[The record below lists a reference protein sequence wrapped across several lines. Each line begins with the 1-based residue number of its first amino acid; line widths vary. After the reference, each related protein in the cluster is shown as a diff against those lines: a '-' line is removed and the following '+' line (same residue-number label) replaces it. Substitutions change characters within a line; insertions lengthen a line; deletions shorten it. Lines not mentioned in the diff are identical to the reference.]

1 MWNCGNLI
9 FTNGSL
15 SRPDGFPPP
24 YGPDPSGTICQRL
37 PLPAGLT
44 GNIHSGCYGPLLTPR
59 DHLSPRLYGVRSMQG
74 GYLLKTKNQKK
85 GESTMFY
92 LGIDVSKKSCRYF
105 LLNEEGQK
113 VKSFSLDNTHEA
125 FQNLLE
131 RLKALSIPRDHLLIG
146 LEASG
151 GFWEN
156 LYSHLKENDFSVV
169 LLNPYHTNKF
179 REALA
184 KKAKTDDIDALVI
197 AQLLRTGEYVQ
208 SQVAEEFIQS
218 LREITKL
225 RYELIKER
233 KNYQR
238 QTFSLLSVIFPE
250 YEKTALK
257 NPFSVASLAILQK
270 FPTAKDLAQAKPKQ
284 IEKIVRSIKGNNFD
298 LKEIETLIQT
308 AQNSIYSGRAKDART
323 TSLRI
328 LLRHIEHLSSSIEEL
343 ETEIQELLSPQEPN
357 DPFPGENLFTIPG
370 VGNKTIAAVLS
381 YLGTDGSNFSNS
393 TKAVGY
399 VGYFPR
405 IYQSGQTQRENKIC
419 KRGPKVL
426 RWALY
431 MAAVASL
438 RHNPE
443 MRNLYHKKISQGKT
457 EKQALICVAKKLL
470 QIMLAMLKSGE
481 PYNPLRVYANC

>member
-1 MWNCGNLI
+1 
-9 FTNGSL
+9 
-15 SRPDGFPPP
+15 
-24 YGPDPSGTICQRL
+24 
-37 PLPAGLT
+37 
-44 GNIHSGCYGPLLTPR
+44 
-59 DHLSPRLYGVRSMQG
+59 VQG
-74 GYLLKTKNQKK
+74 GYLLKAIIQKK
-85 GESTMFY
+85 GESTMFH
-92 LGIDVSKKSCRYF
+92 LGIDVSKKSCRYL
-105 LLNEEGQK
+105 LLNKEGQK

-131 RLKALSIPRDHLLIG
+131 RLKGLSIPKENLLIG

-156 LYSHLKENDFSVV
+156 LYSHLKENGFSVV

-208 SQVAEEFIQS
+208 SQVAEETIQS

-238 QTFSLLSVIFPE
+238 QVFSLLSVIFPE

-257 NPFSVASLAILQK
+257 NPFSVASSAILQR

-298 LKEIETLIQT
+298 IKEIGELIKT
-308 AQNSIYSGRAKDART
+308 AQTSIYSGRAKDART

-328 LLRHIEHLSSSIEEL
+328 LLRHIETLSSSIEEL
-343 ETEIQELLSPQEPN
+343 EAQIKEILSPQQTL
-357 DPFPGENLFTIPG
+357 DSFPGENLLTIPG
-370 VGNKTIAAVLS
+370 VGDKTIAAVLS
-381 YLGTDGSNFSNS
+381 YLGADGSNFSTS
-393 TKAVGY
+393 TEAIGY
-399 VGYFPR
+399 VGYFPK
-405 IYQSGQTQRENKIC
+405 IYQSGQTHRENTIC
-419 KRGPKVL
+419 KRGPKLL

-438 RHNPE
+438 KHNPE
-443 MRNLYHKKISQGKT
+443 MRTLYHRKISQGKT
-457 EKQALICVAKKLL
+457 EKQALICVGKKLL
-470 QIMLAMLKSGE
+470 QVMLAMLRSGE
-481 PYNPLRVYANC
+481 SYNPAKVFVNC

>member
-1 MWNCGNLI
+1 MALA
-9 FTNGSL
+9 SE
-15 SRPDGFPPP
+15 
-24 YGPDPSGTICQRL
+24 TICQRL

-44 GNIHSGCYGPLLTPR
+44 GNIDSGCYGPLLTPR

-74 GYLLKTKNQKK
+74 GYLLKANTQKK
-85 GESTMFY
+85 GEPTMFY
-92 LGIDVSKKSCRYF
+92 LGIDVSKKSCRYL

-131 RLKALSIPRDHLLIG
+131 RLKALSIPKENLLIG

-156 LYSHLKENDFSVV
+156 LYSHLKQNGFSVV

-208 SQVAEEFIQS
+208 SQVAEEIIQS
-218 LREITKL
+218 LREVTKL

-238 QTFSLLSVIFPE
+238 QVFSLLSVIFPE

-257 NPFSVASLAILQK
+257 NPFSIASTAILQR

-284 IEKIVRSIKGNNFD
+284 IEKIVRSIQGNNFNIE
-298 LKEIETLIQT
+298 EIGELIRT
-308 AQNSIYSGRAKDART
+308 AQTSIYSGRAKEARA

-328 LLRHIEHLSSSIEEL
+328 LLGHIRNLSESIEKL
-343 ETEIQELLSPQEPN
+343 EEEIQQLLSPQKPQ
-357 DPFPGENLFTIPG
+357 DSFPGENLLTIPG
-370 VGNKTIAAVLS
+370 VGEKTLAAILS
-381 YLGTDGSNFSNS
+381 YLGADGSNFSTS
-393 TKAVGY
+393 TEAIGY
-399 VGYFPR
+399 VGYFPK
-405 IYQSGQTQRENKIC
+405 IYQSGQTYRDNTIC
-419 KRGPKVL
+419 KRGPKLL

-438 RHNPE
+438 KHNPE
-443 MRNLYHKKISQGKT
+443 MRTLYHKKLSQGKT
-457 EKQALICVAKKLL
+457 EKQALICVGKKML

-481 PYNPLRVYANC
+481 PYNPMKVFVSA

>member
-1 MWNCGNLI
+1 
-9 FTNGSL
+9 
-15 SRPDGFPPP
+15 
-24 YGPDPSGTICQRL
+24 
-37 PLPAGLT
+37 
-44 GNIHSGCYGPLLTPR
+44 
-59 DHLSPRLYGVRSMQG
+59 
-74 GYLLKTKNQKK
+74 
-85 GESTMFY
+85 MFY
-92 LGIDVSKKSCRYF
+92 LGIDVSKKSCRYL
-105 LLNEEGQK
+105 LLNQEGQK
-113 VKSFSLDNTHEA
+113 VKSFSLENTHEA
-125 FQNLLE
+125 FQNLLK
-131 RLKALSIPRDHLLIG
+131 RLQEISIPKENLLIG

-156 LYSHLKENDFSVV
+156 LYSHLKENGFSVV
-169 LLNPYHTNKF
+169 LLNPYHTSKF

-208 SQVAEEFIQS
+208 SQVAEEIIQS

-238 QTFSLLSVIFPE
+238 QAFSLLSVIFPE

-257 NPFSVASLAILQK
+257 NPFSVASSAILQR
-270 FPTAKDLAQAKPKQ
+270 FPTAKDLAHAKPKQ
-284 IEKIVRSIKGNNFD
+284 IEKIARSIKGNNFD
-298 LKEIETLIQT
+298 IEEIGTLIKT
-308 AQNSIYSGRAKDART
+308 AQTSIYSGRAKEARA

-328 LLRHIEHLSSSIEEL
+328 LLKHIETLSSSIEEL
-343 ETEIQELLSPQEPN
+343 EAEIQEILSPQEPK
-357 DPFPGENLFTIPG
+357 DSFPGENLLTIPG
-370 VGNKTIAAVLS
+370 VGEKTVAAVLS
-381 YLGTDGSNFSNS
+381 YLGTDGSNFSTS
-393 TKAVGY
+393 TKAIGY
-399 VGYFPR
+399 VGFFPK
-405 IYQSGQTQRENKIC
+405 IYQSGQTLWENTIC
-419 KRGPKVL
+419 KRGPDLL

-431 MAAVASL
+431 MAAVACL

-481 PYNPLRVYANC
+481 PYDPLRVYLNC